1 MSVFVL
7 PEVRDIT
14 RTGRNRN
21 PARVGRILTD
31 ISRPEEDTVRKLLN
45 TLYVMTENCYL
56 SLDGENIVIQD
67 GEKTLGRFPL
77 HTLEN
82 IICFTY
88 KGASPALMGA
98 CAERKIGMSFFSPR
112 GRFLA
117 RVAGKEYGNIL
128 LRKEQYRI
136 SDQEERSI
144 LYAKNMIVGKVY
156 NCRWSIERTLRDHAH
171 RVDAERLKQVSDTLH
186 ATLPQIDA
194 AHGLDELR
202 GMEGKAA
209 EQYFSVFDDM
219 ILNQKEDFLFTTRNR
234 RPPLDNTNAIL
245 SFAYTVLAG
254 DCANAL
260 SSVGLDP
267 YVGFMHGDRPGRA
280 SLALDLMEELRS
292 VLADRFILTLINT
305 KAIQA
310 AHFEKQK
317 DNAVLLNED
326 GRKVFF
332 NAWQSHK
339 RESITHPYLKE
350 KIPWGLVPYVQA
362 LLLARTVRGDVEE
375 YPPFLWK

>member
-1 MSVFVL
+1 M
-7 PEVRDIT
+7 
-14 RTGRNRN
+14 
-21 PARVGRILTD
+21 
-31 ISRPEEDTVRKLLN
+31 RKLLN
-45 TLYVMTENCYL
+45 TLYVMTESCYL
-56 SLDGENIVIQD
+56 TLDGENIVIQD

-82 IICFTY
+82 ILCFTY

-98 CAERKIGMSFFSPR
+98 CAQRKIGMSFFSPR
-112 GRFLA
+112 GAFLA
-117 RVAGKEYGNIL
+117 RVAGKEYGNVL

-136 SDQEERSI
+136 SDQEEKSI
-144 LYAKNMIVGKVY
+144 TYARNMILGKVY

-171 RVDAERLKQVSDTLH
+171 RVDVEKLKQASDALQ
-186 ATLPQIDA
+186 AALPKIDA
-194 AHGLDELR
+194 AGVLDELR

-209 EQYFSVFDDM
+209 EQYFSVLNDM
-219 ILNQKEDFLFTTRNR
+219 ILNQKEDFRFTTRNR

-260 SSVGLDP
+260 SGVGLDP
-267 YVGFMHGDRPGRA
+267 YVGFLHGDRPGRT
-280 SLALDLMEELRS
+280 SLALDLMEELRP

-332 NAWQSHK
+332 NAWQNHK

-350 KIPWGLVPYVQA
+350 KISWGLVPYVQA
-362 LLLARTVRGDVEE
+362 LLLARTIRGDMEE

>member
-1 MSVFVL
+1 M
-7 PEVRDIT
+7 
-14 RTGRNRN
+14 
-21 PARVGRILTD
+21 
-31 ISRPEEDTVRKLLN
+31 RKLLN
-45 TLYVMTENCYL
+45 TLYVMTDSCYL
-56 SLDGENIVIQD
+56 TLDGENIVIQN
-67 GEKTLGRFPL
+67 GEKTLARFPL

-88 KGASPALMGA
+88 KGATPALMGA

-112 GRFLA
+112 GAFLA
-117 RVAGKEYGNIL
+117 RVAGKEYGNVL

-136 SDQEERSI
+136 SDDDTRSVA
-144 LYAKNMIVGKVY
+144 YARNMIVGKVY
-156 NCRWSIERTLRDHAH
+156 NSRWSIERTLRDHAY
-171 RVDAERLKQVSDTLH
+171 RVDAEKLKQISNILYE
-186 ATLPQIDA
+186 TLPKLDSA
-194 AHGLDELR
+194 TGLDELR
-202 GMEGKAA
+202 GIEGKAA
-209 EQYFSVFDDM
+209 EQYFSVLNDM
-219 ILNQKEDFLFTTRNR
+219 ILNQKEEFAFTRRNR
-234 RPPLDNTNAIL
+234 RPPLDNINAVL

-280 SLALDLMEELRS
+280 SLALDLMEELRP

-310 AHFEKQK
+310 AHFERQK
-317 DNAVLLNED
+317 DNAVLLSDD

-332 NAWQSHK
+332 NAWQNHK
-339 RESITHPYLKE
+339 KETITHPYLKE
-350 KIPWGLVPYVQA
+350 KIEWGLVPYVQA
-362 LLLARTVRGDVEE
+362 LLLARTIRGDIEE

>member
-1 MSVFVL
+1 M
-7 PEVRDIT
+7 
-14 RTGRNRN
+14 
-21 PARVGRILTD
+21 
-31 ISRPEEDTVRKLLN
+31 RKLLN

-56 SLDGENIVIQD
+56 TLDGENIVIQD

-98 CAERKIGMSFFSPR
+98 CTERKIGMSFFSPR
-112 GRFLA
+112 GAFLA
-117 RVAGKEYGNIL
+117 RAVGKEYGNVL

-136 SDQEERSI
+136 SDQEDRSI
-144 LYAKNMIVGKVY
+144 MYAKNMIIGKVF
-156 NCRWSIERTLRDHAH
+156 NCRWSIERTLRDHGY
-171 RVDAERLKQVSDTLH
+171 RVDAEKLKRISNVLYH
-186 ATLPQIDA
+186 MLPQID
-194 AHGLDELR
+194 GVLKMDELR
-202 GMEGKAA
+202 GIEGKAA
-209 EQYFSVFDDM
+209 EQYFSVLNDM
-219 ILNQKEDFLFTTRNR
+219 ILNQKEDFAFTTRNR
-234 RPPLDNTNAIL
+234 RPPLDNINALL

-260 SSVGLDP
+260 ASVGLDP
-267 YVGFMHGDRPGRA
+267 YVGFMHSDRPGRM
-280 SLALDLMEELRS
+280 SLGLDLMEELRP
-292 VLADRFILTLINT
+292 VFADRFVLTLVNT

-310 AHFEKQK
+310 SHFEKQK
-317 DNAVLLNED
+317 DYAVLLNDE
-326 GRKVFF
+326 GRKIFF
-332 NAWQSHK
+332 SAWQNRK

-362 LLLARTVRGDVEE
+362 LLLARTIRGDVEE